1 MKYRPGKA
9 HGNADALSCIPIVSI
24 VQDICSLDTIR
35 QAQHADD
42 QLKLLISALE
52 SQQTLPGSLAPGLK
66 QAFLLDGVLCHKFG
80 VANSTQMVIPESLQS
95 TVLEH
100 VHNKSVHLGVTKTM
114 GKVKERFYWPGYK
127 DEIRSWV
134 GSCLQ
139 CQQRN
144 PPVPLP
150 QAPLETIQVNYPFE
164 KIPWDIMGPL
174 PITDQGNKYIL
185 VITDLF
191 TKWVE
196 AFPLKETSSISLA
209 KVLVDEV
216 VCRFGVPASI
226 HSNQGANFAVKS
238 LMLCVCCWV

>member
-1 MKYRPGKA
+1 
-9 HGNADALSCIPIVSI
+9 
-24 VQDICSLDTIR
+24 
-35 QAQHADD
+35 
-42 QLKLLISALE
+42 
-52 SQQTLPGSLAPGLK
+52 
-66 QAFLLDGVLCHKFG
+66 
-80 VANSTQMVIPESLQS
+80 
-95 TVLEH
+95 
-100 VHNKSVHLGVTKTM
+100 
-114 GKVKERFYWPGYK
+114 
-127 DEIRSWV
+127 
-134 GSCLQ
+134 
-139 CQQRN
+139 
-144 PPVPLP
+144 
-150 QAPLETIQVNYPFE
+150 
-164 KIPWDIMGPL
+164 MGPL